1 MKTNI
6 YILPIA
12 YLLIAGCIKAPESN
26 YHVPQLAEQTEN
38 NFFIHRVRS
47 KNEHLDDI
55 AKWYTGDGKNAPQL
69 TNSTPGLSDRK
80 LKVGEMVFIPD
91 ALVIKREEMPATK
104 KKAKLPAATQEPS
117 AKVEEIHPNHG
128 QTKEAAAVI
137 GIYRFDQLPTPKGET
152 PESLHRLFGQ
162 QSVSE
167 ADSNESILY
176 RKQLETELLE
186 D

>member
-1 MKTNI
+1 MKVGI

-12 YLLIAGCIKAPESN
+12 YLLLVGCVKTPEPNNQVLES
-26 YHVPQLAEQTEN
+26 VGQTDN
-38 NFFIHRVRS
+38 NFFIHRVRF

-55 AKWYTGDGKNAPQL
+55 AKWYTGDSKNAPQL

-80 LKVGEMVFIPD
+80 LKVGEIVIIPD
-91 ALVIKREEMPATK
+91 ALVIKRDEMPATK
-104 KKAKLPAATQEPS
+104 KKVRPNTVIQES
-117 AKVEEIHPNHG
+117 TAKVEEIRPNQG
-128 QTKEAAAVI
+128 QIKEPAAVI

-152 PESLHRLFGQ
+152 PESLHRLFRQ

-167 ADSNESILY
+167 ADLNENILY